1 MNMNWTIAFLL
12 IFSGFVTTAQE
23 VLTLDSALAT
33 GLEQNFN
40 IRIARNDQDVA
51 TNNARPGN
59 ANLLPTLSLIG
70 GVNYANRNVNQ
81 EFATGEMLNRDGA
94 ESVSSNASLNLD
106 YVLFSGLG
114 NMNTL
119 KRLNEIQTASE
130 LEYRLTVERNL
141 VNIASDYYEVS
152 RLFQNSIVTQ
162 EAIAVSLDR
171 YERAK
176 ERNILGSG
184 LKLDLLNAEVD
195 LNSDSVN
202 YYTNLTEL
210 NNAKRNLNATIGI
223 EPSDAFEVDTNIIF
237 QSTPNLKEL
246 RNYGME
252 NNAQLLISERL
263 KFASEYDLKVAKGG
277 YSPEIALNGSY
288 GYNRQ
293 DNQANFLTYAQTT
306 GFNGSISLRWNLF
319 EAQRRDTRIQNAKL
333 NADSQNELLKQAQN
347 DFLTNVTNAYN
358 TYVNSVYV
366 MNMQKR
372 NVVTNELNFKRTQEL
387 FNLGQITNVQFRDA
401 QLNLFQAKATYNNA
415 RFLAKI
421 AEINV
426 IQLSGKLL
434 E

>member
-12 IFSGFVTTAQE
+12 ICSGFVTTAQDL
-23 VLTLDSALAT
+23 LTLDSALAT

-40 IRIARNDQDVA
+40 IRIARNDQYVA

-59 ANLLPTLSLIG
+59 ANMLPTLSVIG
-70 GVNYANRNVNQ
+70 GVNYSNRNVNQ

-106 YVLFSGLG
+106 YVLFSGMG
-114 NMNTL
+114 NTNTL
-119 KRLNEIQTASE
+119 KSLNEIQTAAE
-130 LEYRLTVERNL
+130 LDYRLTVERNL

-152 RLFQNSIVTQ
+152 RLFQNSIVLQ

-184 LKLDLLNAEVD
+184 LRLDLLNAEVD
-195 LNSDSVN
+195 LNNDSVN

-210 NNAKRNLNATIGI
+210 NNAKRNLNATMGI
-223 EPSDAFEVDTNIIF
+223 EPSDNFMVDTSIF
-237 QSTPNLKEL
+237 FQPTLNLDEL
-246 RNYGME
+246 RNYGMD

-277 YSPEIALNGSY
+277 YSPEVALNGSY

-306 GFNGSISLRWNLF
+306 GFNGGISLRWNLF

-358 TYVNSVYV
+358 TYVNSMYV
-366 MNMQKR
+366 VTIQKR
-372 NVVTNELNFKRTQEL
+372 NVQTNLINFQRTRDL
-387 FNLGQITNVQFRDA
+387 YNLGQITNPQFRDA

-421 AEINV
+421 AEINL

>member
-1 MNMNWTIAFLL
+1 MNMNWMIACLL
-12 IFSGFVTTAQE
+12 ICSGFVTTAQDL
-23 VLTLDSALAT
+23 LTLDSALAI
-33 GLEQNFN
+33 GLESNFD
-40 IRIARNDQDVA
+40 IRIARNDQFVA

-59 ANLLPTLSLIG
+59 ANLLPTLSLLG
-70 GVNYANRNVNQ
+70 GVNYSNSNVNQ
-81 EFATGEMLNRDGA
+81 ELADGREINRDGA
-94 ESVSSNASLNLD
+94 QSVSSNASLNLN
-106 YVLFSGLG
+106 YVLFSGMG

-119 KRLNEIQTASE
+119 KQLNEIQSAAE
-130 LEYRLTVERNL
+130 LDYRLTVERNL

-152 RLFQNSIVTQ
+152 RLFQNSIVTE

-176 ERNILGSG
+176 ERNVLGSG

-210 NNAKRNLNATIGI
+210 NNAKRNLNATMGI
-223 EPSDAFEVDTNIIF
+223 KPSDNFEVDTSIF
-237 QSTPNLKEL
+237 FQPTLNLDEL
-246 RNYGME
+246 RNYGLE

-263 KFASEYDLKVAKGG
+263 KFATDYDLKVAKGG
-277 YSPEIALNGSY
+277 YSPEVSLSGSY

-293 DNQANFLTYAQTT
+293 DNQANFLTYAQNT
-306 GFNGSISLRWNLF
+306 GFNGGVSLRWNLF
-319 EAQRRDTRIQNAKL
+319 EAQRRDTRVQNAQL
-333 NADSQNELLKQAQN
+333 NVDSQNELLRQAQN
-347 DFLTNVTNAYN
+347 DFLTNITNAYN
-358 TYVNSVYV
+358 TYVNSLYV
-366 MNMQKR
+366 VNMQKR
-372 NVVTNELNFKRTQEL
+372 NVVTNELNFERTQEL
-387 FNLGQITNVQFRDA
+387 FSYGQITNVQFRDA

-421 AEINV
+421 AEINL